1 MDYMPKTD
9 VSQLLGVVGGI
20 EGGWTGQLW
29 YRFVGFGAR
38 FPGGGRRIWAKVEN
52 SPKVKLS
59 WASQIGEFWSKMVL
73 FQPRGDW
80 WAPR

>member
-1 MDYMPKTD
+1 MDYRPKTD

-38 FPGGGRRIWAKVEN
+38 FPGGGRWIWAKVEN
-52 SPKVKLS
+52 ISEAFPGNAFEIFS
-59 WASQIGEFWSKMVL
+59 TFGKMEH
-73 FQPRGDW
+73 FSAKG
-80 WAPR
+80 